1 MKTKKMTTI
10 AISAKDFE
18 KFGCPGCGGIF
29 GHSSMSG
36 GGAAVWHCE
45 CELTT
50 VVLADDITISPVSID
65 NVRPDLE
72 KHPRTGISIDREKLI
87 KERTDNISLD
97 EIDHLTKWMRLAY
110 GEEIKIKQVSSH
122 TSKSTYLPIISAI
135 PKSESNV
142 KVTWFA
148 QNYHFHFLGVKL
160 QNPVYAT
167 LMYPIIN
174 MFGGYALSGH
184 VNTKIAPAITNFM
197 KHYHNQEPL
206 QNFGMDCSSGYFSA
220 LTTRYLHE
228 VSKLDRE
235 TIMDLCLR
243 KSNYGNV
250 DNIHGN
256 SVDLEKLIKAI
267 GLEGKQGYC
276 EFDVTPNKEGIFS
289 KIKIHEFCT
298 LLPMDGSYLEV
309 TLKKGALLPALTF
322 PSDNIYVKSSDTILG
337 KHITGKAKDGEK
349 KLVDSFVSLIPTSFI
364 EYQEG
369 TKENRMELEKCPYPT
384 GRCYS
389 DRTLRPNNFIINV
402 PNPLDAALVALYLTR
417 VIDPIV
423 AAMSFNV

>member
-1 MKTKKMTTI
+1 MTTKEITTI
-10 AISAKDFE
+10 AISVKDFE
-18 KFGCPGCGGIF
+18 EFGCPGCGGIF
-29 GHSSMSG
+29 GYSSMSG

-50 VVLADDITISPVSID
+50 VILADDITISPVSIND
-65 NVRPDLE
+65 VRPVLQE
-72 KHPRTGISIDREKLI
+72 HPRKGIPIDRKKLI

-110 GEEIKIKQVSSH
+110 GENVKIKKVGSH
-122 TSKSTYLPIISAI
+122 SSKSRHLPIISAI

-160 QNPVYAT
+160 QAPVYAT

-197 KHYHNQEPL
+197 KHYHNQELL
-206 QNFGMDCSSGYFSA
+206 QNFGMDCGDGYFSA

-228 VSKLDRE
+228 VSKLDKE
-235 TIMDLCLR
+235 TIMDICLR
-243 KSNYGNV
+243 KSNYGKV

-267 GLEGKQGYC
+267 GLKGEQGYC
-276 EFDVTPNKEGIFS
+276 EFDVSPDKEGIFS
-289 KIKIHEFCT
+289 KIKIHEFCSAV
-298 LLPMDGSYLEV
+298 PVGGSSIEV
-309 TLKKGALLPALTF
+309 TLKKDALLPALTL
-322 PSDNIYVKSSDTILG
+322 PSSNVYVKASDTILG
-337 KHITGKAKDGEK
+337 KHITGEIKDGKE
-349 KLVDSFVSLIPTSFI
+349 KLVDSFVPLIPTSFI
-364 EYQEG
+364 KYKEG
-369 TKENRMELEKCPYPT
+369 TKENQMKLRKCPYPT
-384 GRCYS
+384 HRCYW
-389 DRTLRPNNFIINV
+389 DENLETRDFIINI
-402 PNPLDAALVALYLTR
+402 PNPLDATLVALYLTK

-423 AAMSFNV
+423 AAMSFEA